1 MLGIMN
7 LSKTTKYRTLKKS
20 IYNLIISYK
29 SVFSKTLESNG
40 SILVV
45 VLVVVFFIKKIILFK
60 IWSHISYFQAV
71 RKCTASL
78 KDLLI
83 QSTNTENGNSHS
95 YKIFVGTSP
104 STDFL
109 LLQSLI
115 TCFTSFIKTG
125 WNKNLLVI
133 LKFFLIV
140 LMLGWLS
147 NLMKMLFIPLSLVYD
162 EGTLVESSV
171 NTCRS
176 SWRYIFW
183 LFERSWCDFFSS
195 CNLSNYADDN
205 TFWFLNRR
213 AKP

>member
-83 QSTNTENGNSHS
+83 QSTNTENRNSHS

-125 WNKNLLVI
+125 
-133 LKFFLIV
+133 
-140 LMLGWLS
+140 
-147 NLMKMLFIPLSLVYD
+147 
-162 EGTLVESSV
+162 
-171 NTCRS
+171 
-176 SWRYIFW
+176 
-183 LFERSWCDFFSS
+183 
-195 CNLSNYADDN
+195 
-205 TFWFLNRR
+205 
-213 AKP
+213 